1 MHAQTITAY
10 EVQPQVR
17 AQAPRAGQRP
27 ESNRSRPSQA
37 EFESVRAALMRFARQ
52 ALRNAADAEDVVQET
67 LAAAIASPDAF
78 GGRSSRMTWLLAIL
92 KHKVVDVYR
101 RQARETPLDEALDI
115 EGLDDSDALFTPDG
129 HWRESPASWG
139 NPETALSQSEFLRVL
154 EGCIACLPER
164 MARAFTMRE
173 VLELEVGEICKALG
187 ISENNCFVMLHRA
200 RMKLRALLEQRWF
213 ALQAAPTER

>member
-1 MHAQTITAY
+1 VQALALKAC
-10 EVQPQVR
+10 EVERHVGTPTCP
-17 AQAPRAGQRP
+17 ASQRP
-27 ESNRSRPSQA
+27 ESNRSRLSPA
-37 EFESVRAALMRFARQ
+37 EFESVRAALMRFAKR

-67 LAAAIASPDAF
+67 LEAAIASPDAF

-115 EGLDDSDALFTPDG
+115 DGLDDSDALFTPDG

-139 NPETALSQSEFLRVL
+139 NPEAALSQSEFLQVL
-154 EGCIACLPER
+154 EGCIACLPAR

-173 VLELEVGEICKALG
+173 VLELEVGEICAALG
-187 ISENNCFVMLHRA
+187 ISENHCFVMLHRA
-200 RMKLRALLEQRWF
+200 RMRLRLLLEQHWF
-213 ALQAAPTER
+213 GMPAAQRG